1 MKAILIEDEYPAAER
16 LEKLIKK
23 IDEEIEIVAVLDSIE
38 SSKRLFS
45 THPAPDLIF
54 SDIQL
59 SDGLSFAIFESM
71 AIPIPII
78 FTTSYDEYAIKAFKV
93 KSIDYLLKPIKPQ
106 ELEAAI
112 MKFKESQRVF
122 SANDY
127 TLKIQS
133 LLDSMPAVGRKH
145 KTCLLYTSRCV

>member
-38 SSKRLFS
+38 SSKRWFS
-45 THPAPDLIF
+45 THLAPDLIF

-71 AIPIPII
+71 AIPSPII
-78 FTTSYDEYAIKAFKV
+78 FTTSYDEYAIKA
-93 KSIDYLLKPIKPQ
+93 
-106 ELEAAI
+106 
-112 MKFKESQRVF
+112 
-122 SANDY
+122 
-127 TLKIQS
+127 
-133 LLDSMPAVGRKH
+133 
-145 KTCLLYTSRCV
+145 